1 MEEPNDDQVDSTLP
15 PEWTL
20 PELPKVITPSLST
33 AEFEEIFGGSDEENN
48 FPLSVGG
55 LQGHPE
61 LDNVL
66 PNPNELFGAANIA
79 ESLNLEA
86 GKVLAKK
93 TEVETSKIEK
103 PTAKEVAAKETT
115 LSEKSTDIPKPV
127 TDGEKGSEDCTKVS
141 DEEHTSQTVD
151 TKIDNVQLLEDGNN
165 MIVEVMETEQVDN
178 ISGSVIGRRSARIK
192 AREDSLLIG
201 EEITVKSEGSEFDE
215 ESLVDSLLEKN
226 NEG

>member
-55 LQGHPE
+55 LQGHLE

-86 GKVLAKK
+86 SKVLAKK
-93 TEVETSKIEK
+93 TEVETSKTEK
-103 PTAKEVAAKETT
+103 PTAKETT

-127 TDGEKGSEDCTKVS
+127 TDGEKSSEDCTKVS

-151 TKIDNVQLLEDGNN
+151 TKIDNVQLPEDGNN

-201 EEITVKSEGSEFDE
+201 EEVTVKSEGSEFDE